1 MERES
6 PEKVLIPNPNQ
17 PPPLGAAPA
26 TAAPPSPPPPAV
38 RASGM
43 SSSPPGP
50 RGGRT
55 SSGTGWKIATIL
67 LGSFLALS
75 LLGNFVSALLA
86 GFTSAPTGPAHLGPH
101 FQELVLEDNDARDKF
116 VVINLEGVISG
127 QAFDP
132 SGYNLVDYLGDQF
145 EMCADDDRVR
155 AVLLRVDSPGGEVLA
170 SDEIYRRIQKF
181 QEESGKPV
189 IASMGSLA
197 ASGGYYVSAPCRWI
211 VANEL
216 TITGSIGVIMSGY
229 NFRGLMDKLGVA
241 PMVFKSGDM
250 KDMLSASK
258 RPEEVTAEERAL
270 VQGMVDETFGRFKEV
285 IREGRG
291 YATARNGGDGRQLA
305 EGWEKFAD
313 GRIISG
319 KEAHRLGFVDEL
331 GNFETAVD
339 RALEITGVQAAN
351 LITYRQPFRLGMLFR
366 LLGKSEGGAGA
377 RSPTVTLDL
386 GVDRPR
392 LEAGRMYFLPPH
404 FAR

>member
-1 MERES
+1 MDNDTSNPVANS
-6 PEKVLIPNPNQ
+6 PAAQ
-17 PPPLGAAPA
+17 PPPLSGVPPA
-26 TAAPPSPPPPAV
+26 SPPPPPVYRSYPQPAGGPAPQ
-38 RASGM
+38 RARS
-43 SSSPPGP
+43 
-50 RGGRT
+50 

-67 LGSFLALS
+67 LGCFLALS
-75 LLGNFVSALLA
+75 LLGNFLSAVVA
-86 GFTSAPTGPAHLGPH
+86 GFTSSPTGPAHLGPD

-116 VVINLEGVISG
+116 AVISLEGVISG

-132 SGYNLVDYLGDQF
+132 SGYNLVDFIDDQL
-145 EMCADDDRVR
+145 EMCAEDDRVK

-181 QEESGKPV
+181 QEDSGKPV

-197 ASGGYYVSAPCRWI
+197 ASGGYYISAPCRWI

-229 NFRGLMDKLGVA
+229 NFRGLMDKVGVA

-250 KDMLSASK
+250 KDMLSSSK
-258 RPEEVTAEERAL
+258 RPEEVTAEEKAL
-270 VQGMVDETFGRFKEV
+270 VQGMVDETFGRFKDV

-291 YATARNGGDGRQLA
+291 YAAARNGAGGKPLA
-305 EGWEKFAD
+305 EGWEQFAD

-339 RALEITGVQAAN
+339 RALEITGVPAAN

-366 LLGKSEGGAGA
+366 LLGESEGRGGSAA
-377 RSPTVTLDL
+377 QTVKLDL
-386 GVDRPR
+386 GLDMPR
-392 LEAGRMYFLPPH
+392 LEVGRLYFLPPH

>member
-1 MERES
+1 MDNDTSKPAADS
-6 PEKVLIPNPNQ
+6 PAAQ
-17 PPPLGAAPA
+17 PPPLSGIPPA
-26 TAAPPSPPPPAV
+26 SPPPPPVYRSYPQPAGGP
-38 RASGM
+38 ASR
-43 SSSPPGP
+43 SARS
-50 RGGRT
+50 

-67 LGSFLALS
+67 LGCFLALS
-75 LLGNFVSALLA
+75 LLGNFLSAVVA
-86 GFTSAPTGPAHLGPH
+86 SFTSSPTGPAHLGPH

-116 VVINLEGVISG
+116 AVISLEGVISG
-127 QAFDP
+127 QAVDP
-132 SGYNLVDYLGDQF
+132 SGYNLVDFVEDQL
-145 EMCADDDRVR
+145 EMCAEDDRVK

-181 QEESGKPV
+181 QEVSGKPV

-197 ASGGYYVSAPCRWI
+197 ASGGYYISAPCRWI

-229 NFRGLMDKLGVA
+229 NFRGLMDKVGVA

-250 KDMLSASK
+250 KDMLSSSK
-258 RPEEVTAEERAL
+258 RPEEVTAEEKAL
-270 VQGMVDETFGRFKEV
+270 VQGMVDETFGRFKDV

-291 YATARNGGDGRQLA
+291 YAAARNGAGGKALA
-305 EGWEKFAD
+305 EGWEQFAD

-339 RALEITGVQAAN
+339 RALEITGVPAAN

-366 LLGKSEGGAGA
+366 LLGESEGRAGSTA
-377 RSPTVTLDL
+377 QTVKLDL
-386 GVDRPR
+386 GLDVPR
-392 LEAGRMYFLPPH
+392 LEVGRLYFLPPH